1 MLAKEIMKDRREITS
16 LYLAEYLNKRHDHVL
31 RDIKIEKERW
41 LPIKDGIRDFFI
53 ESEYLSKGKQLR
65 PMFKLTLEA
74 VEIMLYKYRS
84 KTLPLTVKSKKY
96 KKI

>member
-1 MLAKEIMKDRREITS
+1 MLAKDIMKDRHEITS

-41 LPIKDGIRDFFI
+41 FPIKDGINDFFI
-53 ESEYLSKGKQLR
+53 ESEYLSKCKQIR

>member
-1 MLAKEIMKDRREITS
+1 MLARDIMEDKHEITS

-41 LPIKDGIRDFFI
+41 LPIKDGIDQFFI
-53 ESEYLSKGKQLR
+53 ESEYLSKCKQIR
-65 PMFKLTLEA
+65 PMFKLTIEA

-84 KTLPLTVKSKKY
+84 RTLPVSVKSKKY